1 MMDYISE
8 SSRKIVSPQREL
20 RKAMEGVLGKE
31 FLTMTDKEIGKTARE
46 IADRGN
52 RAEVFRNKDGI
63 VIIETSKKIVR
74 TDNVSADKKL

>member
-46 IADRGN
+46 IADKGYT
-52 RAEVFRNKDGI
+52 AMVKKNKDGYLI
-63 VIIETSKKIVR
+63 LKQECKIVR
-74 TDNVSADKKL
+74 RDNVSADKEL

>member
-46 IADRGN
+46 IAERGN
-52 RAEVFRNKDGI
+52 TAKVKKNKDGI
-63 VIIETSKKIVR
+63 VILEEKVKIVK
-74 TDNVSADKKL
+74 SDKGR